1 MNKRSIITTILTI
14 IILLLLSL
22 LFYHFSNKKV
32 DINIDIDYPVFKNN
46 KDAVIKRYLK
56 DVNTKNITSIKYEIG
71 KSNDYTTVL
80 FKFYNKD
87 NLENVET
94 LIFNKNKKIS
104 LQELFDLDKL
114 KTVIETKKNT
124 ENKEE
129 IDYSKINILFN
140 DKSTT
145 FYIKENENIKNLEIV
160 NNELTE
166 AAKISLN
173 LDESHHK
180 EHTIQKESKL
190 VAFTF
195 DDGPSKYTLDIAN
208 ILEEY
213 NASATFFEVGYNIK
227 AHPEITKE
235 LSERGFEIAN
245 HTTDHSKLTKLTEV
259 KYLSKINDNNA
270 LFKEL
275 TGKDMPYLRP
285 PYGSYN
291 DKIKAS
297 AGVPIVTWSLDTR
310 DWESRNKDK
319 VIEMVI
325 NNIKEGDIILFHD
338 LYESTRD
345 AVKELMPLLKEQG
358 YQAVSVGE
366 LFKSKGITLEAGT
379 SYRYAR

>member
-22 LFYHFSNKKV
+22 IFYHVSNKKV
-32 DINIDIDYPVFKNN
+32 STNIDIDYPVFKNN
-46 KDAVIKRYLK
+46 KDAIIKRYLK
-56 DVNTKNITSIKYEIG
+56 DVNTKNITNIKYEIG
-71 KSNDYTTVL
+71 KSNDYTTIL

-94 LIFNKNKKIS
+94 LIFNKNKRIS
-104 LQELFDLDKL
+104 LQELFDIDKL
-114 KTVIETKKNT
+114 KSTIESY
-124 ENKEE
+124 ENNKVKLT
-129 IDYSKINILFN
+129 DANINILFN

-173 LDESHHK
+173 LDESYHK
-180 EHTIQKESKL
+180 EHTIQKEAKL

-227 AHPEITKE
+227 AYPEITKE

-245 HTTDHSKLTKLTEV
+245 HTTDHSKLTKLTEA

-270 LFKEL
+270 MFKEL

-358 YQAVSVGE
+358 YQAVSAGE

>member
-22 LFYHFSNKKV
+22 LFYHVSNKKV
-32 DINIDIDYPVFKNN
+32 STNIDIDYPVFKNN

-56 DVNTKNITSIKYEIG
+56 DVNTKNITNIKYEIG

-94 LIFNKNKKIS
+94 LIFNKNKRIS
-104 LQELFDLDKL
+104 LQELFDIDKL
-114 KTVIETKKNT
+114 KSTIESYEN
-124 ENKEE
+124 NKEKLT
-129 IDYSKINILFN
+129 DANINILFN

-145 FYIKENENIKNLEIV
+145 FYIRENEKLKNLEIV

-173 LDESHHK
+173 LDESYHK
-180 EHTIQKESKL
+180 EHTIQKEAKL

-245 HTTDHSKLTKLTEV
+245 HTTDHSKLTKLTET

-319 VIEMVI
+319 VIEMVM

-338 LYESTRD
+338 LYESTRN

>member
-1 MNKRSIITTILTI
+1 MNKRSIIRAILTI

-22 LFYHFSNKKV
+22 IFYHVSNKKV

-46 KDAVIKRYLK
+46 KDAVIKRYLRE
-56 DVNTKNITSIKYEIG
+56 VNTQNITSIKYEIG
-71 KSNDYTTVL
+71 KSSDYTTVL
-80 FKFYNKD
+80 FKFYNNE

-114 KTVIETKKNT
+114 KAVIETKKNT

-145 FYIKENENIKNLEIV
+145 FYIRENEKLKNLEIV

-173 LDESHHK
+173 LDDNYHK
-180 EHTIQKESKL
+180 EHTIQKEAKL

-245 HTTDHSKLTKLTEV
+245 HTTDHSKLTKLTET
-259 KYLSKINDNNA
+259 KYLTKINDNNT

-291 DKIKAS
+291 DKIKAN

>member
-1 MNKRSIITTILTI
+1 MNKRSIIRAVLII

-22 LFYHFSNKKV
+22 LFYHFSNKQV
-32 DINIDIDYPVFKNN
+32 NTNIDIDYPVFKNN
-46 KDAVIKRYLK
+46 KDAIIKRYLK
-56 DVNTKNITSIKYEIG
+56 EVNTKNITNIKYEIG

-94 LIFNKNKKIS
+94 LIFNKNKRIS
-104 LQELFDLDKL
+104 LQELFDIDKL
-114 KTVIETKKNT
+114 KSAIESYEN
-124 ENKEE
+124 NKEKLT
-129 IDYSKINILFN
+129 DANINILFN
-140 DKSTT
+140 DKSTI

-160 NNELTE
+160 NNELKD
-166 AAKISLN
+166 ASKISLN
-173 LDESHHK
+173 LDDNYHK
-180 EHTIQKESKL
+180 EHTIIKDAKL

-195 DDGPSKYTLDIAN
+195 DDGPSKYTLDIVN

-235 LSERGFEIAN
+235 VSDRGFEVAN
-245 HTTDHSKLTKLTEV
+245 HTTDHSKLTKLTEA

-379 SYRYAR
+379 SYRHAR

>member
-22 LFYHFSNKKV
+22 IFYHVSNKKV
-32 DINIDIDYPVFKNN
+32 STNIDIDYPVFKNN
-46 KDAVIKRYLK
+46 KDVIIKRYLK
-56 DVNTKNITSIKYEIG
+56 DVNTKNITNIKYEIG

-114 KTVIETKKNT
+114 KAVIETKKNT

-180 EHTIQKESKL
+180 EHTIQKEAKL

-245 HTTDHSKLTKLTEV
+245 HTTDHSKLTKLTET

-291 DKIKAS
+291 DKIKAK

-319 VIEMVI
+319 VIEMVM

>member
-1 MNKRSIITTILTI
+1 MNKRSIIRAVLII

-22 LFYHFSNKKV
+22 LFYHFSNKQV
-32 DINIDIDYPVFKNN
+32 NTNIDIDYPVFKNN
-46 KDAVIKRYLK
+46 KDAIIKRYLK
-56 DVNTKNITSIKYEIG
+56 EVNTKNITNIKYEIG

-94 LIFNKNKKIS
+94 LIFNKNKRIS
-104 LQELFDLDKL
+104 LQELFDIDKL
-114 KTVIETKKNT
+114 KSAIESYEN
-124 ENKEE
+124 NKEKLT
-129 IDYSKINILFN
+129 DANINILFN

-160 NNELTE
+160 NNELKD
-166 AAKISLN
+166 ASKISLN
-173 LDESHHK
+173 LDDNYHK
-180 EHTIQKESKL
+180 EHTIIKDAKL

-195 DDGPSKYTLDIAN
+195 DDGPSKYTLDIIN

-235 LSERGFEIAN
+235 VSDRGFEVAN
-245 HTTDHSKLTKLTEV
+245 HTTDHSKLTKLTEA

-379 SYRYAR
+379 SYRHAR

>member
-1 MNKRSIITTILTI
+1 MKKRSIIRAILTI

-22 LFYHFSNKKV
+22 IFYHVSNKKV

-46 KDAVIKRYLK
+46 KDAVIKRYLRE
-56 DVNTKNITSIKYEIG
+56 VNTQNITSIKYEIG
-71 KSNDYTTVL
+71 KSSDYTTVL
-80 FKFYNKD
+80 FKFYNNE

-114 KTVIETKKNT
+114 KAVIETKKNT

-129 IDYSKINILFN
+129 IDYSKINIMFN

-145 FYIKENENIKNLEIV
+145 FYIRENEKLKNLEIV

-173 LDESHHK
+173 LDDNYHK
-180 EHTIQKESKL
+180 EHTIQKEAKL

-208 ILEEY
+208 ILDEY

-245 HTTDHSKLTKLTEV
+245 HTTDHSKLTKLTET
-259 KYLSKINDNNA
+259 KYLSKINDNNT

-291 DKIKAS
+291 DKIKAN

>member
-22 LFYHFSNKKV
+22 IFYHVSNKKV
-32 DINIDIDYPVFKNN
+32 STNIDIDYPVFKNN
-46 KDAVIKRYLK
+46 KDVIIKRYLK
-56 DVNTKNITSIKYEIG
+56 DVNTKNITNIKYEIG

-114 KTVIETKKNT
+114 KAVIETKKST

-245 HTTDHSKLTKLTEV
+245 HTTDHSKLTKLTEA

-270 LFKEL
+270 IFKEL

-291 DKIKAS
+291 DKIKAK

-319 VIEMVI
+319 VIEMVM

-338 LYESTRD
+338 LYESTRN

>member
-80 FKFYNKD
+80 FKSYNKD

>member
-245 HTTDHSKLTKLTEV
+245 HTTDHSKLTKLTEA

>member
-22 LFYHFSNKKV
+22 IFYHVSNKKV
-32 DINIDIDYPVFKNN
+32 STNIDIDYPVFKNN
-46 KDAVIKRYLK
+46 KDVIIKRYLK
-56 DVNTKNITSIKYEIG
+56 DVNTKNITNIKYEIG

-94 LIFNKNKKIS
+94 LIFNKNKRIS
-104 LQELFDLDKL
+104 LQELFDIDKL
-114 KTVIETKKNT
+114 KSTIESYEN
-124 ENKEE
+124 NKEKLT
-129 IDYSKINILFN
+129 DANINILFN

-145 FYIKENENIKNLEIV
+145 FYIRENEKLKNLEIV

-173 LDESHHK
+173 LDESYHK
-180 EHTIQKESKL
+180 EHTIQKETKL

>member
-1 MNKRSIITTILTI
+1 MNKRSIIRAVLII

-22 LFYHFSNKKV
+22 LFYHFSNKQV
-32 DINIDIDYPVFKNN
+32 NTNIDIDYPVFKNN
-46 KDAVIKRYLK
+46 KDAIIKRYLK
-56 DVNTKNITSIKYEIG
+56 EVNTKNITNIKYEIG

-94 LIFNKNKKIS
+94 LIFNKNKRIS
-104 LQELFDLDKL
+104 LQELFDIDKL
-114 KTVIETKKNT
+114 KSAIESYEN
-124 ENKEE
+124 NKEKLT
-129 IDYSKINILFN
+129 DANINILFN

-160 NNELTE
+160 NNELKD
-166 AAKISLN
+166 ASKISLN
-173 LDESHHK
+173 LDDNYHK
-180 EHTIQKESKL
+180 EHTIIKDAKL

-195 DDGPSKYTLDIAN
+195 DDGPSKYTLDIVN

-227 AHPEITKE
+227 THPEITKE
-235 LSERGFEIAN
+235 VSDRGFEVAN
-245 HTTDHSKLTKLTEV
+245 HTTDHSKLTKLTEA

-270 LFKEL
+270 LYKEL

-379 SYRYAR
+379 SYRHAR

>member
-14 IILLLLSL
+14 IMLLLLSL
-22 LFYHFSNKKV
+22 IFYHVSNKKV
-32 DINIDIDYPVFKNN
+32 STNIDIDYPVFKNN
-46 KDAVIKRYLK
+46 KDVVIKRYLK
-56 DVNTKNITSIKYEIG
+56 DVNTKNITNIKYEIG
-71 KSNDYTTVL
+71 KSNDYTTIL

-94 LIFNKNKKIS
+94 LIFNKNKRIS
-104 LQELFDLDKL
+104 LQELFDIDKL
-114 KTVIETKKNT
+114 KSTIESYEN
-124 ENKEE
+124 NKEKLT
-129 IDYSKINILFN
+129 DANINILFN

-145 FYIKENENIKNLEIV
+145 FYIKENEKLKNLEIV

-173 LDESHHK
+173 LDESYHK

-245 HTTDHSKLTKLTEV
+245 HTTDHSKLTKLTEA

-270 LFKEL
+270 IFKEL

-319 VIEMVI
+319 VIEMVM

>member
-1 MNKRSIITTILTI
+1 MNKRSIIRAILII

-22 LFYHFSNKKV
+22 LFYHFSNKQV
-32 DINIDIDYPVFKNN
+32 NTNIDIDYPVFKNN
-46 KDAVIKRYLK
+46 KDVIIKRYLK
-56 DVNTKNITSIKYEIG
+56 DVNTKNITNIKYEIG

-94 LIFNKNKKIS
+94 LIFNKNKRIS
-104 LQELFDLDKL
+104 LQELFDIDKL
-114 KTVIETKKNT
+114 KSAIESYEN
-124 ENKEE
+124 NKEKLT
-129 IDYSKINILFN
+129 DANINILFN

-160 NNELTE
+160 NNELKD
-166 AAKISLN
+166 ASKISLN
-173 LDESHHK
+173 LDDNYHK
-180 EHTIQKESKL
+180 EHTIIKDAKL

-195 DDGPSKYTLDIAN
+195 DDGPSKYTLDIVN

-213 NASATFFEVGYNIK
+213 NATATFFEVGYNIK
-227 AHPEITKE
+227 AYPEITKE
-235 LSERGFEIAN
+235 VSDRGFEVAN
-245 HTTDHSKLTKLTEV
+245 HTTDHSKLTKLTEA

-291 DKIKAS
+291 DKIKAN

-358 YQAVSVGE
+358 YQAVSVDE

-379 SYRYAR
+379 SYRHAR